1 MALPEA
7 VVGVLLAGG
16 KSSRMGG
23 GDKCLLP
30 LAGRPMLTHIID
42 RLRPQVSDL
51 VLNANGDVG
60 RFAAFGLPIVVD
72 RLGGQAGP
80 LAGVH
85 AGIEWAIVNRPE
97 SRFVI
102 TAATDTPFFPTDL
115 VARFLTSLEGGEPKL
130 LVARSEEG
138 VHPVFGLWPISFGPA
153 LEKSLTSGMRK
164 VQAWVREYQAEEILF
179 PSGEIGGR
187 KIDPFFNLNRPEEL
201 VEAEVLLLGG
211 AA

>member
-1 MALPEA
+1 MVLPES

-30 LAGRPMLTHIID
+30 LAGKPMLTRIID
-42 RLRPQVSDL
+42 RLSPQVSDL
-51 VLNANGDVG
+51 VLNANGDVS
-60 RFAAFGLPIVVD
+60 RFAAFGLPIVED
-72 RLGGQAGP
+72 RLGGQIGP

-85 AGIEWAIVNRPE
+85 AGIEWAVANRPG

-102 TAATDTPFFPTDL
+102 TGATDTPFFPTDL
-115 VARFLTSLEGGEPKL
+115 VARFLASLEGGEPKL

-138 VHPVFGLWPISFGPA
+138 VHPVFGLWPVSLAPA
-153 LEKSLTSGMRK
+153 IETSLTGGMRK
-164 VQAWVREYQAEEILF
+164 VQAWVREHQAEEIFF
-179 PSGEIGGR
+179 PSREMGGR

-201 VEAEVLLLGG
+201 AEAEALLGG
-211 AA
+211 EAA

>member
-1 MALPEA
+1 MVLPAA

-30 LAGRPMLTHIID
+30 LAGKPMLTHIIE

-51 VLNANGDVG
+51 VLNANGDVS
-60 RFAAFGLPIVVD
+60 RFAPFGLTMVMD

-85 AGIEWAIVNRPE
+85 AGMGWAIANRPE

-115 VARFLTSLEGGEPKL
+115 VARFLASLEGGKPKL

-138 VHPVFGLWPISFGPA
+138 VHPIFGLWPVS
-153 LEKSLTSGMRK
+153 LLTSIETSLAGGMRK
-164 VQAWVREYQAEEILF
+164 VQAWIREHQAEEIFF
-179 PSGEIGGR
+179 PTGEIGGR
-187 KIDPFFNLNRPEEL
+187 KIDPFFNVNRPEEL
-201 VEAEVLLLGG
+201 AEAEVLLRGEV
-211 AA
+211 A

>member
-1 MALPEA
+1 MVLPES

-30 LAGRPMLTHIID
+30 LAGKPMLTRIID
-42 RLRPQVSDL
+42 RLSPQVTDL
-51 VLNANGDVG
+51 VLNANGDMS
-60 RFAAFGLPIVVD
+60 RFTAFDLPIVMD
-72 RLGGQAGP
+72 RLGGQIGP

-85 AGIEWAIVNRPE
+85 AGIEWATANRPG

-102 TAATDTPFFPTDL
+102 TCATDTPFFPIDL
-115 VARFLTSLEGGEPKL
+115 VARFLASLKGGEPKL

-138 VHPVFGLWPISFGPA
+138 LHPVFGLWPVSLAPA
-153 LEKSLTSGMRK
+153 IETSLAGGMRK
-164 VQAWVREYQAEEILF
+164 VQAWVREHQAKEISF
-179 PSGEIGGR
+179 PVGEIGGR
-187 KIDPFFNLNRPEEL
+187 KIDPFFNLNLPEEL
-201 VEAEVLLLGG
+201 AEAEVLLRGE

>member
-1 MALPEA
+1 MVLPEF

-30 LAGRPMLTHIID
+30 LAGKAMLTHIIE

-51 VLNANGDVG
+51 VLNANGDLG
-60 RFAAFGLPIVVD
+60 RFAAFGLPIVED
-72 RLGGQAGP
+72 RLGGQIGP

-85 AGIEWAIVNRPE
+85 AGIEWAVANRPGC
-97 SRFVI
+97 RFVI
-102 TAATDTPFFPTDL
+102 TGATDTPFFPTDL
-115 VARFLTSLEGGEPKL
+115 VARFLASLEGGEPKL

-138 VHPVFGLWPISFGPA
+138 VHPVFGLWPVSLAPA
-153 LEKSLTSGMRK
+153 IETSLAGGMRK
-164 VQAWVREYQAEEILF
+164 VQTWVREHHAEEIFF
-179 PSGEIGGR
+179 PSGEMGGR

-201 VEAEVLLLGG
+201 VEAEVLLGG
-211 AA
+211 EAA